1 MKHGAAHVPDGRTAR
16 SGRRSGRDGALARA
30 GRTCL
35 VAVVGVALGIVGT
48 DDVGRAADPFYG
60 ADPVWSLLHEPAL
73 VGELRLSALQQRRF
87 RGLLD
92 ESDAAFFPLRNR
104 SGDDAAR
111 DVTAAIDALLGQV
124 QRVLDDRQWRRL
136 TEVRTRLYG
145 TTAVLR
151 QGLAERLELSGDQR
165 ERIEQLVSEAARAV
179 AELERRAADGEPR
192 GPLEER
198 FSDLRKAEMRDVTA
212 ILTPAQRAVW
222 QRALGRDFDLGAL
235 GRPAYR
241 APELVDSGHWI
252 GGEPVR
258 LAALAGRVVVV
269 HFYAFGCHNCVAN
282 YPTYREWRERFDAD
296 EVSIVGIHTP
306 ETSTEEDVDRVRQAA
321 HDAGFTFPV
330 LVDGDKANW
339 NAWGNSMWPSVYVI
353 DRRGYLRHF
362 WPGEL
367 KWKGATGDVWVA
379 ERIEAL
385 LAERRSSSP

>member
-1 MKHGAAHVPDGRTAR
+1 MTCQSVPHTR
-16 SGRRSGRDGALARA
+16 ARA
-30 GRTCL
+30 RLGCL
-35 VAVVGVALGIVGT
+35 PAVVGIALGLVVVAGAAT
-48 DDVGRAADPFYG
+48 AADPFHG
-60 ADPVWSLLHEPAL
+60 ADPVWGLLHEPAL
-73 VGELRLSALQQRRF
+73 ARELRLGAAQQARF

-92 ESDAAFFPLRNR
+92 EHDARFFPLRNR

-111 DVTAAIDALLGQV
+111 DVTAVLDALLGRV
-124 QRVLDDRQWRRL
+124 EEVLDDRQWRRL

-151 QGLAERLELSGDQR
+151 PGLTERLDLTDDQR
-165 ERIEQLVSEAARAV
+165 ERLGQVVFAAAREV
-179 AELERRAADGEPR
+179 TDLEKRAADGEPR

-198 FSDLRKAEMRDVTA
+198 YAELRKDELRDVTR
-212 ILTPAQRAVW
+212 ILTPAQRSAW
-222 QRALGRDFDLGAL
+222 QRALGRDFDLGSL
-235 GRPAYR
+235 GQPAYR
-241 APELVDSGHWI
+241 APELVDSGHWV

-282 YPTYREWRERFDAD
+282 YPVYREWRERFRAD
-296 EVSIVGIHTP
+296 DVAIVGIHTP
-306 ETSTEEDVDRVRQAA
+306 ETSAEEDVDRVRQAA
-321 HDAGFTFPV
+321 LDAGFTFPV

-367 KWKGATGDVWVA
+367 KWKGATGDAWIA

-385 LAERRSSSP
+385 LEERRSPAP